1 MYNPIFL
8 LTITLALVSAKKY
21 SIELKPF
28 IAIRSCVPYA
38 VQIKAS
44 AIKDLY
50 SIDLDVDE
58 DVYTAFSASVKD
70 GELSLT
76 SLGKFETVNPIKVT
90 VNVPATVLTS
100 VVTQGLGDLLMQG
113 KFVIDEL
120 EIVSGGTKTIYAPD
134 IEIKK
139 ALTVENGGVGDV
151 SLVGDIAGQIDV
163 SLQGIAKVYL
173 KGVSGQV
180 NLKGSGIST
189 LGVDSSTDDVIISGT
204 ASALGKVQY
213 TKGQCVVKGSSF
225 MFSPCQK
232 VTKLDI
238 PETVTPL
245 YWTCGIEVEGNSTC
259 AANTVNTQ
267 TFVSDGG
274 VATAVASSSS
284 SATSGAVISSTSLTG
299 LDGVTTASVQG
310 QGASAVAISAAQC
323 SVPSDELVLVDEISG

>member
-151 SLVGDIAGQIDV
+151 SLVGDIAGND
-163 SLQGIAKVYL
+163 SD
-173 KGVSGQV
+173 
-180 NLKGSGIST
+180 GSG
-189 LGVDSSTDDVIISGT
+189 
-204 ASALGKVQY
+204 
-213 TKGQCVVKGSSF
+213 
-225 MFSPCQK
+225 
-232 VTKLDI
+232 
-238 PETVTPL
+238 
-245 YWTCGIEVEGNSTC
+245 
-259 AANTVNTQ
+259 
-267 TFVSDGG
+267 
-274 VATAVASSSS
+274 
-284 SATSGAVISSTSLTG
+284 
-299 LDGVTTASVQG
+299 
-310 QGASAVAISAAQC
+310 
-323 SVPSDELVLVDEISG
+323 DER